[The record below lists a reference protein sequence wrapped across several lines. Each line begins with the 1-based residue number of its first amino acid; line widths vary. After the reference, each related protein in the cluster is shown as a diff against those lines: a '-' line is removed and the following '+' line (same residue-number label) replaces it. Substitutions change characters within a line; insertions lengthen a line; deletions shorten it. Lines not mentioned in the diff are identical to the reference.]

1 MMNVNCENTCAAI
14 IAYIN
19 ECGNN
24 LQAMYDEGKADCQY
38 VDNVINDVRRAC
50 YQYAV
55 HNLDD
60 AELKLFAESIY
71 NGDFMRQ
78 TYLHSDVKKSIGS
91 AEALFTLF
99 KNVQKAKGGNDWY
112 LHNNGWK
119 LLNPLFA
126 DYLNN

>member
-1 MMNVNCENTCAAI
+1 MMNVNCENTSEAI

-24 LQAMYDEGKADCQY
+24 LQAMYEEGKADCQY

-50 YQYAV
+50 YQYAI

-60 AELKLFAESIY
+60 AELKLFAESVY
-71 NGDFMRQ
+71 NGD
-78 TYLHSDVKKSIGS
+78 YLHSDVKENIGS
-91 AEALFTLF
+91 AETLFTLF
-99 KNVQKAKGGNDWY
+99 KAVQKAKDGNDWY

-126 DYLNN
+126 NYLRN